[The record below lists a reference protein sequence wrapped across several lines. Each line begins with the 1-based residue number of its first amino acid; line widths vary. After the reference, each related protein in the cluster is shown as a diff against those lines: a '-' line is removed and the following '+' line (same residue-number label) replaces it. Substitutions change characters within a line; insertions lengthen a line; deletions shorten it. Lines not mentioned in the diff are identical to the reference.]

1 MLVDAMF
8 PSQTAG
14 IHCGEFGDALPREFL
29 NDGFCDCENGLDE
42 QGIQFLTVLSM
53 ILPGFVPYFCM
64 IENIFLKEQCRLC
77 FIAGCRLQF

>member
-14 IHCGEFGDALPREFL
+14 IHCGEFGDALPPEFL

-42 QGIQFLTVLSM
+42 QGIQL
-53 ILPGFVPYFCM
+53 
-64 IENIFLKEQCRLC
+64 
-77 FIAGCRLQF
+77 